1 MNSGHIYLIDNQRMR
16 RDGLAE
22 ALRTCGYQ
30 LQTFDDAPTFL
41 QDIDYERLPEQT
53 CVLTHLDLQPLSGID
68 LLDVFR
74 ADRVTLPIV
83 MIGELSELPLAVK
96 AMRYSGTYLLWRPFT
111 AALLQ
116 DVVAT
121 VLHEWYEPRP
131 GVASNESDAEQTLE
145 ERFASLSPRQRQ
157 VLRYVFEGIANKV
170 IAERLGISIKTVE
183 VHRASMMRKMH
194 ADSVTALIR
203 MMSAYQRALERCA

>member
-1 MNSGHIYLIDNQRMR
+1 MNPGHIYLVDNQRAR
-16 RDGLAE
+16 RDGLAD
-22 ALRTCGYQ
+22 ALRVCGYQ
-30 LQTFDDAPTFL
+30 LHSFDDAPTFL
-41 QDIDYERLPEQT
+41 HEIDYERLPEQT

-74 ADRVTLPIV
+74 ADRVTLPVV
-83 MIGELSELPLAVK
+83 MIGGLSELPLAVK
-96 AMRYSGTYLLWRPFT
+96 AMRYSGTYILWRPFT

-116 DVVAT
+116 DVLAT
-121 VLHEWYEPRP
+121 VLHEWYEPRQ
-131 GVASNESDAEQTLE
+131 GNASETSTAEQTLE

-157 VLRYVFEGIANKV
+157 VLRYVFEGVANKV

>member
-1 MNSGHIYLIDNQRMR
+1 MNSGHIYLIDNQRAR
-16 RDGLAE
+16 REGLAD
-22 ALRTCGYQ
+22 ALQACGYR
-30 LQTFDDAPTFL
+30 LQSFDDAPTFL

-53 CVLTHLDLQPLSGID
+53 CVLTHLDLRPLSGIE

-74 ADRVTLPIV
+74 ADRLTLPIV
-83 MIGELSELPLAVK
+83 MIGEIAELPIAVK
-96 AMRYSGTYLLWRPFT
+96 AMRYSGTYILWRPFT

-121 VLHEWYEPRP
+121 VLREWYEARP
-131 GVASNESDAEQTLE
+131 SAALDAEQTLE

-157 VLRYVFEGIANKV
+157 VLRYVFEGLANKV
-170 IAERLGISIKTVE
+170 IADRLGISIKTVE